1 VTELGAVGLRVTGL
15 GVTGLGV
22 TGLRVTGLGAT
33 RVLVSGRRPALA
45 DVRNPSVKVPFVR
58 GADS

>member
-15 GVTGLGV
+15 G
-22 TGLRVTGLGAT
+22 AT
-33 RVLVSGRRPALA
+33 QVLVSGRRPALA